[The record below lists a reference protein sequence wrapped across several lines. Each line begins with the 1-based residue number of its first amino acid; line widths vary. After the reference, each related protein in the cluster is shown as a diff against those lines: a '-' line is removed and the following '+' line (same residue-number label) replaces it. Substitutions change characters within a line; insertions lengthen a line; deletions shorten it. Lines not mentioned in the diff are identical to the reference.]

1 MILGVDTSCY
11 TTSLAVVDENA
22 KLLADCRQ
30 LLPVKEG
37 SRGLAQSEAF
47 FSHVNQLPLLL
58 TRVFAEISP
67 RELTAI
73 GVSNKPRS
81 LPDSYMPVFRAGE
94 SLAKALSVSL
104 GIPLYFTSHQDGHL
118 AAALWSAACVWEEP
132 FLAVHISGG
141 TTELL
146 LVRPQSTGF
155 CLQIV
160 GDCDLAA
167 GQFVDRVGV
176 NLGLP
181 FPAGPH
187 LEALALRSEGSK
199 IKLPVAVQGS
209 KISFSG
215 PQSAADR
222 LLAQGAEPK
231 ELALAVFFT
240 IGESLVR
247 AVAAAISEY
256 NLSRVIFMGGVA
268 ANSLVK
274 AHLTERLASQAEVVF
289 ADKQYSGDNAVG
301 VAVFASRMQN
311 SEAE

>member
-11 TTSLAVVDENA
+11 TTSLAVVDQNA
-22 KLLADCRQ
+22 KLLADYRQ

-47 FSHVNQLPLLL
+47 FTHVNRLPLLL
-58 TRVFAEISP
+58 AGVFAEISP
-67 RELTAI
+67 SELMAI

-94 SLAKALSVSL
+94 SLAKALSVGL
-104 GIPLYFTSHQDGHL
+104 RIPLYFTSHQDGHL
-118 AAALWSAACVWEEP
+118 AAALWSAACVWDIP

-146 LVRPQSTGF
+146 LARPQSGGF
-155 CLQIV
+155 NLQIV
-160 GDCDLAA
+160 GACDLAA

-176 NLGLP
+176 SLGLP

-187 LEALALRSEGSK
+187 LEALALRSEGTE
-199 IKLPVAVQGS
+199 IKLPVAVKGS
-209 KISFSG
+209 QISFSG
-215 PQSAADR
+215 PESAAAR
-222 LLAQGAEPK
+222 LLAQGAEPQ
-231 ELALAVFFT
+231 ELARAVFSV
-240 IGESLVR
+240 IGESLAR
-247 AVAAAISEY
+247 AVTAVLLAN

-268 ANSLVK
+268 ANGLIQ

-301 VAVFASRMQN
+301 VAVFALQMQK
-311 SEAE
+311 